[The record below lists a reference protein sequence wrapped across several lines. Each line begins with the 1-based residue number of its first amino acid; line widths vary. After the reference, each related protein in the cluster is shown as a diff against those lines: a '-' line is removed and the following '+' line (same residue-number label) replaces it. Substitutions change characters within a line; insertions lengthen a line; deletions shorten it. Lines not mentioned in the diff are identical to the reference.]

1 MPSAIDTRVA
11 SPRYPFVLRLF
22 SAVCLSACLELASVT
37 TETWATQTQPRPST
51 TTHSESIPS
60 LVAAGLVRQQSPLL
74 QVEPRQILIVTLN
87 TGTVIVHEGLDDTFA
102 AMRTSSPLS
111 LRRALLLTS
120 FFAAGVY
127 AQQNN
132 DDEDEAQTSQ
142 TQNTQ
147 PTPTN
152 NRPSTSSANAQTSQ
166 TSSPTNAP
174 PPLSSSTQSE
184 ETLPSLP
191 QPTADLTLTDLP
203 TLSSRPD
210 LSIPTYPP
218 PAIPPTHN
226 APFMNHSTL
235 PDGTVFIAVGAILA
249 AFGLAVL
256 LWRGILVCLLHRSVE
271 RAAMA
276 QHAANDKS
284 AASFPAPPAQFYK
297 YLERES
303 NASLPVAGANSGTNS
318 GIGTRRT
325 HRGPTPSATP
335 SQTNLFFSPTAGHGA
350 AMGGGG
356 AGAGSSNR
364 DSRFLPSGFY
374 ASASPNPGGAGAVG
388 GGGGGGGHQHGNSV
402 SLSTL
407 RPASRGRGQMMG
419 PSPPESPSID
429 PRMGGGFSSSSL
441 NLNRPPSAGARAPSA
456 YLDDLLD
463 DQPGL
468 FPPAGGQPGQ
478 QGGGY
483 NGGQQKGR
491 F

>member
-1 MPSAIDTRVA
+1 MRTP
-11 SPRYPFVLRLF
+11 SPR
-22 SAVCLSACLELASVT
+22 
-37 TETWATQTQPRPST
+37 
-51 TTHSESIPS
+51 
-60 LVAAGLVRQQSPLL
+60 
-74 QVEPRQILIVTLN
+74 
-87 TGTVIVHEGLDDTFA
+87 
-102 AMRTSSPLS
+102 S

-132 DDEDEAQTSQ
+132 NDDDNEPQQTSP

-147 PTPTN
+147 TN
-152 NRPSTSSANAQTSQ
+152 TNRPNTSTNQPAQTSQ
-166 TSSPTNAP
+166 TSSPTNSP
-174 PPLSSSTQSE
+174 PPLSSSTPVE
-184 ETLPSLP
+184 EPTETPPSLS
-191 QPTADLTLTDLP
+191 QPSIDLTLTGLP
-203 TLSSRPD
+203 TLSRTVD

-218 PAIPPTHN
+218 PTIPPTHN

-235 PDGTVFIAVGAILA
+235 PDGTVFIAVGSILA
-249 AFGLAVL
+249 AFGFAVL
-256 LWRGILVCLLHRSVE
+256 LWRGIVACLLHRSVE

-303 NASLPVAGANSGTNS
+303 SASLAVAGGGPSGNNSGV
-318 GIGTRRT
+318 GTRRT

-335 SQTNLFFSPTAGHGA
+335 SQTNLFFSPTAAHGA
-350 AMGGGG
+350 SMGATG
-356 AGAGSSNR
+356 SNR

-374 ASASPNPGGAGAVG
+374 ASASPNPGA
-388 GGGGGGGHQHGNSV
+388 GGHQHGNSITM
-402 SLSTL
+402 STL
-407 RPASRGRGQMMG
+407 RPSSRGRGPMG

-429 PRMGGGFSSSSL
+429 PRMRNFSSSSL

-468 FPPAGGQPGQ
+468 FPPAAGGPTSPTHQQPQSGGFGNSPQ
-478 QGGGY
+478 QR
-483 NGGQQKGR
+483 GR
-491 F
+491 Y

>member
-1 MPSAIDTRVA
+1 
-11 SPRYPFVLRLF
+11 
-22 SAVCLSACLELASVT
+22 
-37 TETWATQTQPRPST
+37 
-51 TTHSESIPS
+51 
-60 LVAAGLVRQQSPLL
+60 
-74 QVEPRQILIVTLN
+74 
-87 TGTVIVHEGLDDTFA
+87 
-102 AMRTSSPLS
+102 MRTSSPLS
-111 LRRALLLTS
+111 LRRALLLST

-132 DDEDEAQTSQ
+132 NDDDDEPQQTSQ

-147 PTPTN
+147 PTQANTS
-152 NRPSTSSANAQTSQ
+152 RPPNTSTNAQTSQ
-166 TSSPTNAP
+166 TSSPTNSP
-174 PPLSSSTQSE
+174 PPLTTSTQSDE
-184 ETLPSLP
+184 QPTDLPSLS
-191 QPTADLTLTDLP
+191 QPSIDQTLTGLP
-203 TLSSRPD
+203 TLSRTVD

-218 PAIPPTHN
+218 PTIPPTHN

-235 PDGTVFIAVGAILA
+235 PDGTVFIAVGSILA

-256 LWRGILVCLLHRSVE
+256 LWRGIVACLLHRSVE

-303 NASLPVAGANSGTNS
+303 SASLAVAGAGSGNNN

-350 AMGGGG
+350 AMGGTG
-356 AGAGSSNR
+356 SNR

-374 ASASPNPGGAGAVG
+374 ASAAPNPGA
-388 GGGGGGGHQHGNSV
+388 GGHQHGNSI
-402 SLSTL
+402 SMSTL
-407 RPASRGRGQMMG
+407 RPSSRGRGQQMG

-429 PRMGGGFSSSSL
+429 PRMRNFSSSSL

-468 FPPAGGQPGQ
+468 FPPAAGGPTSPTYQQQQQ
-478 QGGGY
+478 QGGY
-483 NGGQQKGR
+483 GGNPQQRGR
-491 F
+491 Y